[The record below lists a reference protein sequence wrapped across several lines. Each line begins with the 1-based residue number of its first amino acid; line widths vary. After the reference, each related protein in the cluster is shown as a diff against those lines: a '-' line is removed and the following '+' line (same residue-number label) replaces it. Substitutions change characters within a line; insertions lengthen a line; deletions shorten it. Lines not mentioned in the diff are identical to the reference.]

1 MVFSD
6 PQVLRLLLSIFF
18 RLISYFEIE
27 ANWLRHDFLTWIK
40 NESTVV
46 FRVYLP
52 SIAVFWLVPS
62 LDLLF
67 FSWLQLFH
75 GNNWFRGITEKGAT
89 DIGMAGQCIFFGRSS
104 PRRDI
109 HAGCLS
115 VPARFFFL
123 VFSSFFLFR
132 IFVFPS
138 ILAVETRKEKKK
150 MVGLP

>member
-1 MVFSD
+1 M
-6 PQVLRLLLSIFF
+6 
-18 RLISYFEIE
+18 
-27 ANWLRHDFLTWIK
+27 
-40 NESTVV
+40 

-123 VFSSFFLFR
+123 YFLLFSFSEFSFSLRFWQW
-132 IFVFPS
+132 
-138 ILAVETRKEKKK
+138 KQEKKK
-150 MVGLP
+150 KRWSAFLNRKKQSQFRRPAVAFLERVDVVLLGFYRVFTWSTHISYFGSGN

>member
-89 DIGMAGQCIFFGRSS
+89 DIGMAGQCIF
-104 PRRDI
+104 
-109 HAGCLS
+109 S
-115 VPARFFFL
+115 VALPHDAIFTLAASLFPPDFFSCIFFFFL
-123 VFSSFFLFR
+123 FQNFR
-132 IFVFPS
+132 FPFDFGS
-138 ILAVETRKEKKK
+138 GNKKRKKK